1 MFQANVMTMDYG
13 LSNYGLVAE
22 RSNNKFTISTR
33 LFCAFPIAIGI
44 LLETGV
50 PKAFGITVFK
60 GKNKGKRSRPN
71 SEVII

>member
-1 MFQANVMTMDYG
+1 MNYELRITKPDAN
-13 LSNYGLVAE
+13 
-22 RSNNKFTISTR
+22 
-33 LFCAFPIAIGI
+33 PIAIGI